1 MGDYFI
7 KHYNYIQTLSYEDIE
22 KSAIEWNPF
31 RVEPNYKDRILKY
44 NPPLTPE
51 EFEIEMNS
59 DYNIK
64 KYMYNFRTE
73 KELKDE
79 TLKKTYANLLLQ
91 REIKEH
97 RKTVR
102 KEHLNWDVLT
112 SNEKQELKH
121 KIYMQL
127 NLLGEVAD
135 DREDFFDQK
144 EVI

>member
-1 MGDYFI
+1 
-7 KHYNYIQTLSYEDIE
+7 
-22 KSAIEWNPF
+22 
-31 RVEPNYKDRILKY
+31 
-44 NPPLTPE
+44 
-51 EFEIEMNS
+51 
-59 DYNIK
+59 
-64 KYMYNFRTE
+64 MYNFWTE

-144 EVI
+144 EVIWMQSRYESWKKNMFVPLHS